1 MPSLRSS
8 LKPLLLTVAFAL
20 VLGASPAPGQQTH
33 RDGSGA
39 ITMALTGD
47 AIISRQL
54 SVYAEPE
61 FLALRD
67 LIRGAS
73 VGFTNLEVL
82 LHDYEDDVIPASESG
97 GTYMRASPA
106 MAKELVWMG
115 FDMVSRAN
123 NHSMDYGTGGMRH
136 TDRAVEA
143 AGLAHAG
150 TGENLALARAPGYL
164 ETPQGRVAL
173 ISLSSTFADHA
184 RAGHQGKDLRGRPGL
199 SPLRYTRTY
208 TLPSEGMEALRTV
221 MTGFGMRVG
230 ASGDPIRFLRNEFR
244 LGDEYSTSMEADQ
257 EDVEEILTAVREAK
271 RQANWVII
279 SGHTHETG
287 SVTNTPAPFYVEF
300 ARAAIDA
307 GADVVVSQGSHTLR
321 GIEVYQGRPI
331 FYGLGDFMFQPET
344 VERQPVDNYRRY
356 GLSDDAVA
364 ADFFDARQVRGGF
377 PARPA
382 VWESVV
388 AEVRYEGGEL
398 AEILLHPVTL
408 GHGLDRPQRGRPL
421 LATGELAEKILGDLQ
436 RFSEPYGTEIEI
448 RDGVGVVRVR

>member
-1 MPSLRSS
+1 MSSLRSL
-8 LKPLLLTVAFAL
+8 LKSLLLTVAFVL
-20 VLGASPAPGQQTH
+20 VAGASPVTGQQPH

-67 LIRGAS
+67 LIRSAS

-82 LHDYEDDVIPASESG
+82 LHDYEDDVIPATESG
-97 GTYMRASPA
+97 GTYMRAAPA

-123 NHSMDYGTGGMRH
+123 NHSLDFGTGGMRH

-150 TGENLALARAPGYL
+150 TGEKLALARAPGYL
-164 ETPQGRVAL
+164 HTPQGRVAL
-173 ISLSSTFADHA
+173 ISLSSTFADHM

-199 SPLRYTRTY
+199 NPLRYTRTY

-221 MTGFGMRVG
+221 MSGFGMRG
-230 ASGDPIRFLRNEFR
+230 GGSGDRIRFMRNEFR
-244 LGDEYSTSMEADQ
+244 LGDEYSTSMVANQ
-257 EDVEEILTAVREAK
+257 EDVEEILTAVREAR

-300 ARAAIDA
+300 AKAAIDA

-321 GIEVYQGRPI
+321 GIEIYQGKPI

-364 ADFFDARQVRGGF
+364 ADFFDARQARGGF
-377 PARPA
+377 PSR
-382 VWESVV
+382 
-388 AEVRYEGGEL
+388 
-398 AEILLHPVTL
+398 
-408 GHGLDRPQRGRPL
+408 
-421 LATGELAEKILGDLQ
+421 
-436 RFSEPYGTEIEI
+436 
-448 RDGVGVVRVR
+448 